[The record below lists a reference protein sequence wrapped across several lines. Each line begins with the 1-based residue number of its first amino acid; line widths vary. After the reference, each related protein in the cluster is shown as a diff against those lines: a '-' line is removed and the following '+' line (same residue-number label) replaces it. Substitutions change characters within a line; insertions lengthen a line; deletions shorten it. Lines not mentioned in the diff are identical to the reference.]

1 MELLHRIID
10 LFLHLNPD
18 NLGRFVDDY
27 QGWVYLL
34 LFLVVFCETG
44 LVVTPLLPG
53 DSLLFA
59 AGAVCSTSTHLQVG
73 ALIALLVTAAL
84 LGDNVNYFA
93 GRAIGPRIF
102 TRPKSWFFNP
112 DYLHYTSDYYARHGG
127 KTVVIARFAPI
138 LRTFAPFVAGIG
150 RMRYQ
155 RFLGFSIVGASLWVP
170 AFVFAGYKFAQ
181 NDMVKKNFH
190 LVILAIIG
198 ISLLPAVYGALK
210 ARTMRKT
217 EGSKGEGI

>member
-1 MELLHRIID
+1 MELLHRILD

-18 NLGRFVDDY
+18 NLGAFVDDY
-27 QGWVYLL
+27 RGWVYLL
-34 LFLVVFCETG
+34 LFVVIFCETG

-59 AGAVCSTSTHLQVG
+59 AGAVCSTSAHLHVG
-73 ALIALLVTAAL
+73 ALILLLVAAAL
-84 LGDNVNYFA
+84 CGDNTNYFI
-93 GRAIGPRIF
+93 GRALGPRVF

-112 DYLHYTSDYYARHGG
+112 DYLHYTSSYYQKHGG

-150 RMRYQ
+150 QMVYP
-155 RFLGFSIVGASLWVP
+155 RFLAFSVLGASLWVP
-170 AFVFAGYKFAQ
+170 AFVLAGYKFAQ
-181 NDMVKKNFH
+181 NDFVRKNFH
-190 LVILAIIG
+190 FVILAIIA
-198 ISLLPAVYGALK
+198 ISLLPAAYGFFKTRMLN
-210 ARTMRKT
+210 KT